1 MPCRGRGRPRKGEE
15 AAGKA
20 AGDAARA
27 VKGGRLALLKNP
39 EGLTE
44 RQALDLGRIARE
56 DKRLYRACLLKERL
70 RDV

>member
-1 MPCRGRGRPRKGEE
+1 M
-15 AAGKA
+15 
-20 AGDAARA
+20 
-27 VKGGRLALLKNP
+27 LKNP

-70 RDV
+70 RDVFKATGAAAAAALLDLNLNLPRFR